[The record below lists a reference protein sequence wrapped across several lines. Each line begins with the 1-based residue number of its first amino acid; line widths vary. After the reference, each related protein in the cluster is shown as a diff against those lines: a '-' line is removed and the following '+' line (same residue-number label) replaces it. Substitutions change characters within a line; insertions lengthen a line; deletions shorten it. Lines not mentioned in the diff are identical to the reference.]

1 MNLYFARHAQS
12 LGNVFPGESGADP
25 DLTETGMEQ
34 ARQLGIRLSALRF
47 DCIISSPLARALATA
62 NEVAVRQ
69 EGGAAAVELLPDLME
84 CGTPA
89 DFVPRPFEQLREICP
104 TAVPYTLP
112 TAAGGGES
120 LPEEFD
126 DNAYFLAR
134 AYRNVG
140 YLRRRFQGE
149 ENILV
154 VSHGSFLSRLVACA
168 LRFPYPEHFNFS
180 HENTG
185 LTLVRYLI
193 DNGHPHTKLGFLN
206 DTSHLYRAGLVK
218 GV

>member
-1 MNLYFARHAQS
+1 MNLYIARHAQS
-12 LGNVFPGESGADP
+12 LGNISSEHTGADP
-25 DLTETGMEQ
+25 KLTETGNEQ
-34 ARQLGIRLSALRF
+34 ARRLGLRLAALPF
-47 DCIISSPLARALATA
+47 DCIISSPLVRALATA

-69 EGGAAAVELLPDLME
+69 PGGAAAVELLPDLME

-89 DFVPRPFEQLREICP
+89 DFVPLPLENLRRICP
-104 TAVPYTLP
+104 TAVPYTVP

-120 LPEEFD
+120 LPEEYG
-126 DNAYFLAR
+126 DNACFLSR
-134 AYRNVG
+134 AYRVAG

-154 VSHGSFLSRLVACA
+154 VSHGSFLSRFVACA
-168 LRFPYPEHFNFS
+168 LGFPYPEHFNFS

-185 LTLVRYLI
+185 LTLVRYLT

-206 DTSHLYRAGLVK
+206 DTSHLYRTGLVK